1 MVDKNTLIDL
11 IPKIYPCFFI
21 HLCANHGIRPSSMY
35 LANLSIINFK
45 NIQEAELS
53 FSAGINCFFGKNGEG
68 KTNLLDA
75 IYYLSFCKSHS
86 NPVDSQNIMH
96 DADFFVLQ
104 AQYEEKDRHQEIYCG
119 MKRKQKKVF
128 KCNKKEYDRLSEH
141 IGRIPL
147 VLISPSDEE
156 LIREGSDERRRFMD
170 MVISQYDHA
179 YMDALM
185 SYNKTLQ
192 QRNAMLKNDNVQD
205 ASLWDMYEEMMA
217 SDAIVV
223 YEKRTAFVKAFTP
236 VFEEFYQRISGGREH
251 IDLRYSSHLTEGN
264 LALKLQSC
272 RQRDLLLGYTTA
284 GIHKDDLIMELD
296 GYPIKRVGS
305 QGQNKSYLI
314 ALKLAQFDFLRK
326 AGGKTPILLL
336 DDLFDKLDATRVER
350 IINLVSG
357 KEFGQ
362 IFITDT
368 NRENA
373 DHLLERTGED
383 YRIFFVDNG
392 QIEARES

>member
-1 MVDKNTLIDL
+1 LVHKNTLIDL

-21 HLCANHGIRPSSMY
+21 HLCANHGISPLYMY
-35 LANLSIINFK
+35 LSNLSIINFK
-45 NIQEAELS
+45 NIQEAQLS
-53 FSAGINCFFGKNGEG
+53 FSPGINCFFGKNGEG

-96 DADFFVLQ
+96 DTDFFVLQ
-104 AQYEEKDRHQEIYCG
+104 ALYIEKEVQQEIYCG

-128 KCNKKEYDRLSEH
+128 KRNKKEYDRLSEH
-141 IGRIPL
+141 IGRVPL

-170 MVISQYDHA
+170 MVISQYDHV

-192 QRNAMLKNDNVQD
+192 QRNAMLKNEDIQD
-205 ASLWDMYEEMMA
+205 ESLWDMYEELMA
-217 SDAIVV
+217 SDATIV
-223 YEKRTAFVKAFTP
+223 YQKRVDFIKAFTP
-236 VFEEFYQRISGGREH
+236 VFESFYQRISGGREH
-251 IDLRYSSHLTEGN
+251 ICLNYSSHLSEGD
-264 LALKLQSC
+264 LVKKLRDS
-272 RQRDLLLGYTTA
+272 RKRDLILGYSTV

-314 ALKLAQFDFLRK
+314 ALKLAQFDFLK
-326 AGGKTPILLL
+326 NAGGKTPILLL

-350 IINLVSG
+350 IINLVAG
-357 KEFGQ
+357 NEFGQ

-373 DHLLERTGED
+373 DHLLQRTGED
-383 YRIFFVDNG
+383 YRIFFVENG
-392 QIEARES
+392 HIEARES